1 MDIREISTK
10 PPKWYTVVALGL
22 PLVVVTV
29 AMPLGF
35 GVTYRQI
42 QRFAGYRPRLFTK
55 LLWIAGALVLA
66 VIVTLVI
73 ILVVLGVNHD
83 F

>member
-1 MDIREISTK
+1 MDIREIYTK

-35 GVTYRQI
+35 NSIYRQI
-42 QRFAGYRPRLFTK
+42 QKFAGYRPRLFPK
-55 LLWIAGALVLA
+55 LLWIAGALFLA
-66 VIVTLVI
+66 TIV
-73 ILVVLGVNHD
+73 ILVVVLVIVGASGRL
-83 F
+83 